1 MFMYT
6 VRATSLRFALVLVLS
21 VSVLVLLL
29 LFGGGESVYAMA
41 DGEVIHYSGVRT
53 KEERMDFLKQFGI
66 EVKEESEQTENF
78 TVSETLDRVLLS
90 YNELQKKQGLDLSKY
105 TGKRLVRYTY
115 EVTNC
120 ERDGTVYVNLFVSR
134 GRVVAGDVSGE
145 GDAEFVIALCDFI
158 HKK

>member
-1 MFMYT
+1 MYT

-105 TGKRLVRYTY
+105 RSREVKRYTY
-115 EVTNC
+115 KVTNFP
-120 ERDGTVYVNLFVSR
+120 DYSGTVMANVIVYKN
-134 GRVVAGDVSGE
+134 RVIGGDLCSSDVTGFICGFE
-145 GDAEFVIALCDFI
+145 G
-158 HKK
+158 KK